1 METLNIYPSAR
12 NLIGT
17 FAGSLVFPAG
27 GLWMLSQGDL
37 SFKHIVAGWLGV
49 LLGGGAALAI
59 GIRIIRHYTQRR
71 PMLRL
76 DAKGITFFDLHG
88 HQTTVEWHRI
98 EGFGECRVAQ
108 QRFITVL
115 VQDAGAAAETIKSL
129 AGRKLAEFSIRSCG
143 TPYSIAP
150 STLDYPK
157 QRLLPT
163 LETYHRKYR

>member
-1 METLNIYPSAR
+1 MDTLDIYPSGR

-17 FAGSLVFPAG
+17 FAGSLVFLAG

-37 SFKHIVAGWLGV
+37 SLKHAAAGWLGI
-49 LLGGGAALAI
+49 LFGGGAALAL
-59 GIRIIRHYTQRR
+59 GIRIVLHYTQRR

-76 DAKGITFFDLHG
+76 DGKGITFFDVRG
-88 HQTTVEWHRI
+88 QQTLVEWHRI

-115 VQDAGAAAETIKSL
+115 LRDAEAAAEAEKSFT
-129 AGRKLAEFSIRSCG
+129 RQKLAEFSIRCCG
-143 TPYSIAP
+143 TPYSILP

-157 QRLLPT
+157 KRLLPT
-163 LETYHRKYR
+163 LETYHLKYR